1 MGFWADVK
9 RFVRMGFRLLVALFM
24 LVVVVGAAYWAWSS
38 WQSKRMETRVSVA
51 KGWTVTPL
59 PFKRPLEVRLKT
71 RCADSRLYYQLDL
84 SPKTEGAVS
93 RLQPNERA
101 AFVEGLINEVVKF
114 QVSFL
119 DKDGFRVITFD
130 TPISSFQRNV
140 DDEGSLTG
148 LSAIGD
154 ESCNGLAYE
163 RAESASVS
171 WFKK

>member
-84 SPKTEGAVS
+84 SPKT
-93 RLQPNERA
+93 
-101 AFVEGLINEVVKF
+101 K
-114 QVSFL
+114 
-119 DKDGFRVITFD
+119 
-130 TPISSFQRNV
+130 
-140 DDEGSLTG
+140 
-148 LSAIGD
+148 
-154 ESCNGLAYE
+154 
-163 RAESASVS
+163 
-171 WFKK
+171 